1 MPKNNTMIKSEGH
14 RWFTIIILCLFG
26 ILYLT
31 ANNDS
36 IKQNEKKQK
45 VYLIHADEGRI
56 DRKNMPDVQILVGN
70 VKLRHDSMYMYCDS
84 ALVYEKTNSVRAF
97 NNVRMEQ
104 GDTLFIYS
112 DLLYYN
118 GDTQIAELRKNVR
131 LINKT
136 TELTTD
142 SLNYDRVLS
151 LGYYFDGGTLIDG
164 ENVLTS
170 EWGQYSPV
178 TKVSSFNHDVK
189 LTNPKYV
196 LNSDTLKYNTD
207 TKIANILGPS
217 NIVSDEN
224 NIYSERGY
232 YNTLTD
238 VAELLDRS
246 ILTNKEKTMTG
257 DSLYYNRRKGYGEA
271 FYNVE
276 MLDHKSKHMLIGDY
290 CFYNEN
296 TDYAFATDNAVAIDY
311 SQKDSLYM
319 HADTL
324 KLISYHLKTD
334 SLYREMRA
342 YHKVRIYRL
351 DIQGACDSLLYN
363 SKDSCMT
370 MYKDPVLWNNN
381 QQLLGEEIRIFM
393 KDSTINRVHIANQA
407 LAVEQL
413 DSVNYNQI
421 SGKDMYSF
429 FEDGEMRRIEVQ
441 GNVLVR
447 FYPIEDDGS
456 FIGFNVGEGS
466 LLHVYIKDRKMDKG
480 MFIGPANGVMYP
492 MEQIPSD
499 KLKLP
504 SFVWLDYIR
513 PKSKNDIFN
522 WISKKEDEVI
532 KPKGASRIKK
542 DKRKLIDMR

>member
-196 LNSDTLKYNTD
+196 LKSDTLKYNTD

-276 MLDHKSKHMLIGDY
+276 MLDYKSKHMLIGDY

>member
-1 MPKNNTMIKSEGH
+1 MPKNKTEIKSDGH
-14 RWFTIIILCLFG
+14 RWFMIIILCLFG

-31 ANNDS
+31 ANNQD
-36 IKQNEKKQK
+36 IKQKEKKQK

-56 DRKNMPDVQILVGN
+56 DRKNLPDVQILVGN

-112 DLLYYN
+112 DLLYYS
-118 GDTQIAELRKNVR
+118 GETQIAELRHNVR

-142 SLNYDRVLS
+142 SLNYDRYLN
-151 LGYYFDGGTLIDG
+151 LGYYFAGGTLIDG
-164 ENVLTS
+164 DNVLTS
-170 EWGQYSPV
+170 EWGEYSPV

-196 LNSDTLKYNTD
+196 LNSDTLRYNTD

-217 NIVSDEN
+217 NIVSDDN

-246 ILTNKEKTMTG
+246 VLTNKEKTMTG
-257 DSLYYNRRKGYGEA
+257 DSLYYDRKKGYGEA
-271 FYNVE
+271 FYNIE
-276 MLDHKSKHMLIGDY
+276 MVDFKSKHMLVGDY
-290 CFYNEN
+290 CFYNEK
-296 TDYAFATDNAVAIDY
+296 TDYAFATDKAVAIDY

-324 KLISYHLKTD
+324 KLISYNLKTD

-381 QQLLGEEIRIFM
+381 QQLLGEEIKIFM
-393 KDSTINRVHIANQA
+393 KDSTINKVHIANQA

-413 DSVNYNQI
+413 DSITYNQI

-429 FEDGEMRRIEVQ
+429 FENGEMKRVEVQ

-447 FYPIEDDGS
+447 FYPIENDGS

-466 LLHVYIKDRKMDKG
+466 LLHIYIKDRKMDKG

-513 PKSKNDIFN
+513 PKSRSDIFN
-522 WISKKEDEVI
+522 WIGKKEDETI
-532 KPKGASRIKK
+532 KPTRTTRVKK